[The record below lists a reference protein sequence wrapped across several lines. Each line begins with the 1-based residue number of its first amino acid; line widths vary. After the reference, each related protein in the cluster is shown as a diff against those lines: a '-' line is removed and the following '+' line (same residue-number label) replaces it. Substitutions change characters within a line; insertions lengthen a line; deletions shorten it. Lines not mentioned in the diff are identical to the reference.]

1 MSQNLLVLLPAILL
15 GAALTGAGRR
25 GRGEAEFSGS
35 WQWNPSKGDFHA
47 AKLTGLTWVIVQKDD
62 ALHISEIAKDSDGK
76 ETKSAFNCSTDGK
89 DCSVKL
95 GGHPAKVSFYF
106 NGDAL
111 VEIESKGSN
120 HEVIVKKRLHL
131 LSDGKSMNVEM
142 IPVVGTQ
149 DAGKMVFEKQ

>member
-1 MSQNLLVLLPAILL
+1 VLQNLLGLLPAILL
-15 GAALTGAGRR
+15 GAALTAPAGMAV
-25 GRGEAEFSGS
+25 EKPNLSGF

-47 AKLTGLTWVIVQKDD
+47 AKLTGLTWVIDQKDES
-62 ALHISEIAKDSDGK
+62 LHFSEIAKDSGGKEIKSAFDCTMDGK
-76 ETKSAFNCSTDGK
+76 E
-89 DCSVKL
+89 CSVKL

-111 VEIESKGSN
+111 VEIESRGPG
-120 HEVIVKKRLHL
+120 HAVTVKKRLHL
-131 LSDGKSMNVEM
+131 LGDGKSMNVEM